1 MITDFTSK
9 QYQFIQSY
17 MKIGSD
23 GFLYSQDGFIGV
35 ALGSYYGEIG
45 DRFIITF
52 DDHRQVGVIKIEA
65 KADEH
70 TINGCS
76 QFIDS
81 SMIELVI
88 DINKAQSAYAKAVQM
103 GDFNYSAIFNG
114 RITDVEYLFK

>member
-9 QYQFIQSY
+9 QYQFIQSN
-17 MKIGSD
+17 MGIGAD
-23 GFLYSQDGFIGV
+23 GLLYSQDGFIGV

-45 DRFIITF
+45 DRFILTF
-52 DDHRQVGVIKIEA
+52 DDYRQIRVIKIES

-76 QFIDS
+76 QFIDG

-88 DINKAQSAYAKAVQM
+88 DINKAQSAYDKAILM
-103 GDFNYSAIFNG
+103 GDFNYSALFNG
-114 RITDVEYLFK
+114 RIIDVEYLFK